1 MKDFHPSEIPD
12 KPGVYIFRDRFGK
25 VIYVGKAINL
35 RRRLSHYFQPAQVYR
50 ADPKLRSLINSIDSW
65 DFMEVRNENESLILE
80 SRLIK
85 QYSPRYNILMRDDKR
100 YLMAKINLN
109 EKWPKFETA
118 RIRKDDGALYFGPFP
133 QGAVRETIDFLSAF
147 FGLRSCPEPTI
158 EARKHCMKRI
168 VKDCSRP
175 CDGSISE
182 AGYRELT
189 EKMLNVIN
197 GDISEVVAAL
207 ESRMKEQ
214 AAAGRFEQAAKSRD
228 VIINIRKI
236 FGSKNRKFT
245 NAFIPATSGSEA
257 LNDLQTLLGL
267 EKLPVRIECFDNS
280 HLAGTMTV
288 SSSVCFIDGTPARH
302 QYRRFKIRKP
312 QNDDTASM
320 REVFTRHFSRK
331 LKEGRELPS
340 LVIVDGGKGQLNAA
354 ITALIKIGCPPLP
367 VVGLA
372 ERNEEIFIPG
382 HAEPLILDRHRP
394 ALRLL
399 QAIRDEAHRFAINY
413 NRELRLRIIRDS
425 LLDDLPGIGKKRK
438 HALLSEFGS
447 VKALRQVNA
456 KEIADRVPGIGI
468 AFAEKIKAFL
478 SN

>member
-1 MKDFHPSEIPD
+1 
-12 KPGVYIFRDRFGK
+12 
-25 VIYVGKAINL
+25 
-35 RRRLSHYFQPAQVYR
+35 
-50 ADPKLRSLINSIDSW
+50 
-65 DFMEVRNENESLILE
+65 
-80 SRLIK
+80 
-85 QYSPRYNILMRDDKR
+85 
-100 YLMAKINLN
+100 
-109 EKWPKFETA
+109 
-118 RIRKDDGALYFGPFP
+118 
-133 QGAVRETIDFLSAF
+133 
-147 FGLRSCPEPTI
+147 
-158 EARKHCMKRI
+158 
-168 VKDCSRP
+168 
-175 CDGSISE
+175 
-182 AGYRELT
+182 
-189 EKMLNVIN
+189 
-197 GDISEVVAAL
+197 
-207 ESRMKEQ
+207 MKEQ

-331 LKEGRELPS
+331 LKEGRELPA